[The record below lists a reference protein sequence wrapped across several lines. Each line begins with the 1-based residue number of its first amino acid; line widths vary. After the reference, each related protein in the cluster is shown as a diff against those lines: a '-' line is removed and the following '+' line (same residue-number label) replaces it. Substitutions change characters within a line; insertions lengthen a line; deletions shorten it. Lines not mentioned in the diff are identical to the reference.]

1 MNDARFHFLIGVLP
15 LLGAALALAG
25 CKSSAK
31 GSSSADDE
39 YPTSRPAP
47 LNMQEQTIPLAQS
60 SVAVA
65 QGPTPL
71 VFIFNNSA
79 SIRVVDLTSGQQ
91 LAAVHVQPRT
101 LVRVDDAK
109 VSTPAD
115 ISNHLRGL
123 RGRSVSMVVV
133 RDRKEINV
141 MLSAM
146 TRPERSV
153 GALWQLTQPAVE

>member
-1 MNDARFHFLIGVLP
+1 MNNARFHFLIGVLP

-109 VSTPAD
+109 GVT
-115 ISNHLRGL
+115 
-123 RGRSVSMVVV
+123 
-133 RDRKEINV
+133 
-141 MLSAM
+141 
-146 TRPERSV
+146 V
-153 GALWQLTQPAVE
+153 GADNVAPGRLIPGHQYVIYSDPTTPNTISHGVGRPVDVPKSPNASKGR